1 MTTQY
6 RLSPLGAQ
14 IMFKQTNEIWRAF
27 WRTAKHWALMT
38 DPDSFED
45 IHSRSG
51 GSQPPVASKLE

>member
-6 RLSPLGAQ
+6 RLSPLVEK
-14 IMFKQTNEIWRAF
+14 IMFKRINEIWNTF
-27 WRTAKHWALMT
+27 WRTAKHWALMM

-51 GSQPPVASKLE
+51 GSQPPVTSKLE